1 MKLVVNND
9 KAIPESGRGVSNR
22 KTDHVRATILEM
34 NEKGDWVGFTD
45 EKEARNFYSRAY
57 YMSQRGET
65 KGIQLNPLPD
75 CCNHRRY
82 PFSPRNTQTRS
93 PPTYPSAYGF
103 CLGKAFTPFW
113 NAQMKTRKTL

>member
-57 YMSQRGET
+57 SMSQRGET
-65 KGIQLNPLPD
+65 KGSFVFRTM
-75 CCNHRRY
+75 H
-82 PFSPRNTQTRS
+82 
-93 PPTYPSAYGF
+93 
-103 CLGKAFTPFW
+103 
-113 NAQMKTRKTL
+113 NADEPKKPVFYKVWRIN